1 MDKVM
6 ALTEA
11 DREVLA
17 HIERAIGGAPSSG
30 AEWDGRE
37 DVVELLLATQPQAT
51 GDFEQ
56 RLESRL
62 MARLHPIPETRV
74 QLHAWRRWGAAGAL
88 AILLIVVLALAA
100 MGPRRVWAQVR
111 HWLGYA
117 PGIGFVDLD
126 ATRVLAAP
134 VAATRDGVTLTV
146 GQVLARSDE
155 TTVVFSSQGLPR
167 EDRLIPQG
175 PEMAPGHAPRLRL
188 PDGRELAPETF
199 TLRWGGGTVV
209 FPALPPEVYR
219 VTLVVPTLPLVPAGA
234 APEDWEMPLAL
245 RAATSELVAELF
257 PQPYTPPEAVDARHG
272 VTLRVLEVA
281 HSPDETA
288 LQLQLQWADPSWE
301 SHFIRGSY
309 LPQLSDDVGHVYYEQ
324 VGGSG
329 EGSLSQSV
337 VVAVQPDADGG
348 PEPDHQIPTLT
359 QTVTFSPVS
368 LAAQALTLTM
378 GGFDF
383 EVPAEAAL
391 TLDLGDDPQV
401 GDVWPMDLVLDVA
414 GVSMRVLRARLV
426 NEELGSPEDV
436 ILRPTLWFDI
446 VPVVQDGIM
455 GLCGLR
461 FDGAVAGF
469 RPGSVGG
476 YSPQSQQVRA
486 GLVVEEGHPMPKG
499 VIHVPIDGARLCL
512 NDVWTVS
519 WEIPSSTDGVET
531 DLTPVVIYPTEAAQ
545 TRHGLTLQVEKV
557 VLTDRLT
564 HVQVGLVDP
573 PAGTTLSAAL
583 RWNWPNVRPEG
594 LSLTDDRVHTYAP
607 ARAVGWVPAV
617 GTAPGQ
623 PMGVDLTAIAFE
635 PLDPLARQLTLHVP
649 AVEIVTSATAGFD
662 VPVPDGLTPDHG
674 DDAPWAVSSTWEVD
688 IPVTLGEVQL
698 HFTQAHL
705 AELNGTTMLMLRS
718 EPITPVARLRRLSG
732 VSLAA
737 VTGPDRRRVDLSSSV
752 GGAGPVAEGD
762 PRYEVWLGFDVV
774 DPASGSVQPGLYRVM
789 VGGARLVVEG
799 DWTLR
804 WELP

>member
-1 MDKVM
+1 MDKVI
-6 ALTEA
+6 ALTQA
-11 DREVLA
+11 DRRTLA
-17 HIERAIGGAPSSG
+17 HIEHVIGGAPFSC

-51 GDFEQ
+51 GDFEH

-62 MARLHPIPETRV
+62 VAQLYPIPETRV
-74 QLHAWRRWGAAGAL
+74 RLHAGRRWGAAGAL
-88 AILLIVVLALAA
+88 AILLIVALALAA

-111 HWLGYA
+111 QWLGYV

-146 GQVLARSDE
+146 GQVLARPGG
-155 TTVVFSSQGLPR
+155 TTVVLSSQGLPR
-167 EDRLIPQG
+167 EDRVIPQG
-175 PEMAPGHAPRLRL
+175 PEMAPGHEPRLRL

-219 VTLVVPTLPLVPAGA
+219 VTLVVPNLPLVPAGV

-245 RAATSELVAELF
+245 RAATGEFVAELF
-257 PQPYTPPEAVDARHG
+257 PQPYTPPEVVDTRHG

-288 LQLQLQWADPSWE
+288 LQLQLQWTDPTWE
-301 SHFIRGSY
+301 SHFIRGSH
-309 LPQLSDDVGHVYYEQ
+309 LPQLSDDLGHVYYEQ

-348 PEPDHQIPTLT
+348 PEPDHEIPTLT

-383 EVPAEAAL
+383 EIPAEAAL
-391 TLDLGDDPQV
+391 TLDMGNDPQV
-401 GDVWPMDLVLDVA
+401 GDVWPMDLALDVA

-426 NEELGSPEDV
+426 NEELGSPEDL

-486 GLVVEEGHPMPKG
+486 GLVIEEGHPMPSG
-499 VIHVPIDGARLCL
+499 VIHVPIDGARLCIH
-512 NDVWTVS
+512 DVWTVS
-519 WEIPSSTDGVET
+519 WDVPGSADGVET
-531 DLTPVVIYPTEAAQ
+531 DLTPVVIHPTQAAQ

-564 HVQVGLVDP
+564 HVRVGLVDP
-573 PAGTTLSAAL
+573 PEGTTLSAAL
-583 RWNWPNVRPEG
+583 RWSWPNVRPEG
-594 LSLTDDRVHTYAP
+594 LSLTDDRGHTYAL
-607 ARAVGWVPAV
+607 ARAVGWGRGWAD
-617 GTAPGQ
+617 
-623 PMGVDLTAIAFE
+623 GVDLTAMDFE
-635 PLDPLARQLTLHVP
+635 PSEPPARWLTLNIP
-649 AVEIVTSATAGFD
+649 AAEIVTSATAGFE
-662 VPVPDGLTPDHG
+662 VIVPDGFTIEHG
-674 DDAPWAVSSTWEVD
+674 LGDAPWAVSPSWEVD
-688 IPVTLGEVQL
+688 IPVALGEVQL
-698 HFTQAHL
+698 RFTRAHL

-718 EPITPVARLRRLSG
+718 APTAPVTPSRRLSG

-737 VTGPDRRRVDLSSSV
+737 VTGPDGRRVDLSSSV

-762 PRYEVWLGFDVV
+762 PRHEVWLGFDVV
-774 DPASGSVQPGLYRVM
+774 NSTSGRVQPGAYRVM
-789 VGGARLVVEG
+789 VDGARLVVEG
-799 DWTLR
+799 GWTLR